1 MYMLGYTLILGVWGP
16 ARPCGRR
23 YVEWKSRGV
32 FGVVSTCPLF
42 AVRAFNPHI
51 WFIVPVSAF
60 REDGASRRAQK
71 SDTAVQYCTVRR
83 RARPYKQVS

>member
-1 MYMLGYTLILGVWGP
+1 MYMLGYTGGLGPG
-16 ARPCGRR
+16 RPCGRR
-23 YVEWKSRGV
+23 YVDYVEWKSRGV
-32 FGVVSTCPLF
+32 FGVVSTCPIF

-51 WFIVPVSAF
+51 WFIVSAF

-71 SDTAVQYCTVRR
+71 SDTVQYGTA